1 MPKSSPRE
9 LSLRYSWFALA
20 ILFVLALSNYIDR
33 TILSIMQVALKRD
46 LHLTDTQLGT
56 LTGLSFAIFYT
67 TLALPVARVADRVA
81 RKYVLAGAL
90 TVWTV
95 MTALSSLAG
104 GYVSLLACRV
114 GVAAGEAGCVP
125 ATHSLISDYFPRHR
139 RATAMAVWGLALP
152 LGGMLGF
159 AVGGQLTAAVGWRR
173 AFLLVGLGGLVLVP
187 MVLMFLIEPKRGR
200 FDGASAGEATAPART
215 TSASLRLLWSLRS
228 YRYLVI
234 GEALQAWAQNGMMSW
249 NAPFYSRVHHMP
261 LAELATW
268 LALITGLGGAAGTF
282 LGGALA
288 ERMAKSDIRWYM
300 RVPAIAAFLT
310 VPFALGQYFVG
321 DAHLSLILAIA
332 PAIMVNV
339 YMAPGNAVSQS
350 LVPADMRAFTSAV
363 FVLVVSIGG
372 LGLGPTVIGVL
383 SDVLINRFA
392 LGEASLRYALP
403 TVVVPATAAALLFWR
418 SSVHLRA
425 ELKPLHRVA
434 EEAALSGAQE
444 GLPEVVSPAH

>member
-1 MPKSSPRE
+1 MRKSAPSEP
-9 LSLRYSWFALA
+9 SLRYSWFALA
-20 ILFVLALSNYIDR
+20 ILFVLALSNYLDR
-33 TILSIMQVALKRD
+33 TILSIMQVALKKD
-46 LHLTDTQLGT
+46 LGLTDTQLGT

-67 TLALPVARVADRVA
+67 TLALPIARIADRVA

-90 TVWTV
+90 TVWTL
-95 MTALSSLAG
+95 MTAASSLAG
-104 GYVSLLACRV
+104 GYLSLLACRI

-139 RATAMAVWGLALP
+139 RATAMAIWGLALP

-173 AFLLVGLGGLVLVP
+173 AFLLVGLAGLLIVPVL
-187 MVLMFLIEPKRGR
+187 LIFLREPIRGR
-200 FDGASAGEATAPART
+200 FDGGRPDADGPRRT
-215 TSASLRLLWSLRS
+215 TAASLRLLWNLRS

-249 NAPFYSRVHHMP
+249 NAPFYSRLHHMP

-268 LALITGLGGAAGTF
+268 LALITGLGGAVGTF

-288 ERMAKSDIRWYM
+288 ERMAKRDVRWYM

-321 DAHLSLILAIA
+321 DVYLSLILAIV

-372 LGLGPTVIGVL
+372 LGLGPTVVGAL
-383 SDVLINRFA
+383 SDLFADRFGM
-392 LGEASLRYALP
+392 GETSLRYALP
-403 TVVVPATAAALLFWR
+403 TVVLPALAAAALFWR
-418 SSVHLRA
+418 SSLHLREEMA
-425 ELKPLHRVA
+425 PLHRT
-434 EEAALSGAQE
+434 AADD
-444 GLPEVVSPAH
+444 PAAPMNAAAAPAVTP

>member
-1 MPKSSPRE
+1 MAKADARVEP
-9 LSLRYSWFALA
+9 SLRYSWFALA
-20 ILFVLALSNYIDR
+20 ILFVLALSNYLDR

-46 LHLTDTQLGT
+46 LALSDTQLGT

-67 TLALPVARVADRVA
+67 TLALPIARIADRVA

-90 TVWTV
+90 TVWTL
-95 MTALSSLAG
+95 MTAASSLAG
-104 GYVSLLACRV
+104 GYLSLLACRV

-139 RATAMAVWGLALP
+139 RATAMAIWGLALP

-173 AFLLVGLGGLVLVP
+173 AFLLVGLAGLMIVP
-187 MVLMFLIEPKRGR
+187 VILISLREPKRGR
-200 FDGASAGEATAPART
+200 FDGGTPSAGSRRT
-215 TSASLRLLWSLRS
+215 PMESLRLLWNLRS

-249 NAPFYSRVHHMP
+249 NAPFYSRLHHMP

-288 ERMAKSDIRWYM
+288 ERMAKVDVRWYM

-321 DAHLSLILAIA
+321 DVYLSLVLAIV
-332 PAIMVNV
+332 PAVMVNV

-372 LGLGPTVIGVL
+372 LGLGPTVVGAL
-383 SDVLINRFA
+383 SDLFADRFGM
-392 LGEASLRYALP
+392 GEASLRYALP
-403 TVVVPATAAALLFWR
+403 TVILPALAAAVLFWR
-418 SSVHLRA
+418 SSTHLPAELRPMHERA
-425 ELKPLHRVA
+425 EDGAV
-434 EEAALSGAQE
+434 ALS
-444 GLPEVVSPAH
+444 PAAAPVR

>member
-1 MPKSSPRE
+1 MRRSEPRE
-9 LSLRYSWFALA
+9 ISIRYSWFALA

-46 LHLTDTQLGT
+46 LGLSDTQLGT

-67 TLALPVARVADRVA
+67 TLALPIARIADRVA

-90 TVWTV
+90 TVWTL
-95 MTALSSLAG
+95 MTAASSLAG
-104 GYVSLLACRV
+104 GYLSLLACRV

-173 AFLLVGLGGLVLVP
+173 AFLLVGLGGLMIVPLVLI
-187 MVLMFLIEPKRGR
+187 FLREPRRGR
-200 FDGASAGEATAPART
+200 FDGGEPRTGPART
-215 TSASLRLLWSLRS
+215 TAESLRLLWNLRS

-249 NAPFYSRVHHMP
+249 NAPFYSRLHHMP

-288 ERMAKSDIRWYM
+288 ERMAKRDVRWYM

-321 DAHLSLILAIA
+321 DVYLSLILAIV

-372 LGLGPTVIGVL
+372 LGLGPTVVGAL
-383 SDVLINRFA
+383 SDLFA
-392 LGEASLRYALP
+392 DHYGMGETSLRYALP
-403 TVVVPATAAALLFWR
+403 TVVLPAAAAAALFWR
-418 SSVHLRA
+418 SSTHLRDEMA
-425 ELKPLHRVA
+425 PLHQTPGA
-434 EEAALSGAQE
+434 AEAAAADPA
-444 GLPEVVSPAH
+444 LPATAT